1 MDSKVETKTPS
12 SRRTKFVFVGLA
24 AIICV
29 LSYQLY
35 SENKVKKQLVTRKS
49 FYISKLFECRAA
61 SEKTE
66 TKYQA
71 KKTEHERLVKQLS
84 DKMNDYDTLSK
95 KYSDI
100 QDSFESQE
108 ASLSELKKSAVSRI
122 SSYQTFRS
130 ATI

>member
-24 AIICV
+24 AIICL

-49 FYISKLFECRAA
+49 FYISKLYECRAA

-66 TKYQA
+66 TKYQD
-71 KKTEHERLVKQLS
+71 KKTANERLVKQLS
-84 DKMNDYDTLSK
+84 DKMNEYDALSK

-100 QDSFESQE
+100 QDSYESQAE
-108 ASLSELKKSAVSRI
+108 NLSELKKSAVSRI
-122 SSYQTFRS
+122 PSYQIFRS